1 MLLDAENEAL
11 AAEVLERA
19 RNTGATLGT
28 AESCTGGL
36 VAATLTAIPGSS
48 EVVRGGVVSYWAE
61 VKGDVLGVPE
71 DVIETFGVVSE
82 RCARAMAEGAARVL
96 GCDYTVSTTGISRPG
111 RCRAGEARGHGV
123 LWAAHAPRR
132 STRSPPAGEAHVT
145 RCAVSPCARRFG
157 CSWRSCRLPTLLP
170 APVLDCSDIARGKV
184 LSSSESGREQLCS
197 HSLNSRLFE
206 GGFGC

>member
-48 EVVRGGVVSYWAE
+48 AVVRGGVVSYWAE
-61 VKGDVLGVPE
+61 VKRDVLGVPE

-82 RCARAMAEGAARVL
+82 QCARAMAEGAARVL
-96 GCDYTVSTTGISRPG
+96 GCDYTVSTTGIAGPGGAEPGKPVGTVCFGLHTPQGDRTLTTSRG
-111 RCRAGEARGHGV
+111 SSRDEV
-123 LWAAHAPRR
+123 R
-132 STRSPPAGEAHVT
+132 SL
-145 RCAVSPCARRFG
+145 AVRTAL
-157 CSWRSCRLPTLLP
+157 RLLLEE
-170 APVLDCSDIARGKV
+170 L
-184 LSSSESGREQLCS
+184 
-197 HSLNSRLFE
+197 
-206 GGFGC
+206 

>member
-61 VKGDVLGVPE
+61 VKRDVLGVPE

-82 RCARAMAEGAARVL
+82 QCARAMAEGAARVL
-96 GCDYTVSTTGISRPG
+96 GCDYTVSTTGIAGPGGAEPGKPVGTVCFGLHTPQGDRTLTTSRG
-111 RCRAGEARGHGV
+111 SSRDEV
-123 LWAAHAPRR
+123 R
-132 STRSPPAGEAHVT
+132 SL
-145 RCAVSPCARRFG
+145 AVSTAL
-157 CSWRSCRLPTLLP
+157 RLLLEE
-170 APVLDCSDIARGKV
+170 L
-184 LSSSESGREQLCS
+184 
-197 HSLNSRLFE
+197 
-206 GGFGC
+206 

>member
-19 RNTGATLGT
+19 RNRGATLGT

-61 VKGDVLGVPE
+61 VKRDVLGVPE

-82 RCARAMAEGAARVL
+82 QCARAMAEGAARVL
-96 GCDYTVSTTGISRPG
+96 GCDYTVSTTGIAGPG
-111 RCRAGEARGHGV
+111 GAEPGKPVGTVCFGLHTPQGDRT
-123 LWAAHAPRR
+123 LTTSRR
-132 STRSPPAGEAHVT
+132 SSRDEVRSL
-145 RCAVSPCARRFG
+145 AVRTAL
-157 CSWRSCRLPTLLP
+157 RLLLEE
-170 APVLDCSDIARGKV
+170 L
-184 LSSSESGREQLCS
+184 
-197 HSLNSRLFE
+197 
-206 GGFGC
+206 

>member
-61 VKGDVLGVPE
+61 VKRDVLGVPE

-82 RCARAMAEGAARVL
+82 QCARAMAEGAARVL
-96 GCDYTVSTTGISRPG
+96 GCDYTVSTTGIAGPGGAEPGKPVGTVCFGLHTPQGDRMLTTSRG
-111 RCRAGEARGHGV
+111 SSRDEV
-123 LWAAHAPRR
+123 R
-132 STRSPPAGEAHVT
+132 SL
-145 RCAVSPCARRFG
+145 AVRTAL
-157 CSWRSCRLPTLLP
+157 RLLLEE
-170 APVLDCSDIARGKV
+170 L
-184 LSSSESGREQLCS
+184 
-197 HSLNSRLFE
+197 
-206 GGFGC
+206 

>member
-19 RNTGATLGT
+19 RDTGATLGT

-61 VKGDVLGVPE
+61 VKRDVLGVPE

-82 RCARAMAEGAARVL
+82 QCARAMAEGAAHVL
-96 GCDYTVSTTGISRPG
+96 GCDYTVSTTGIAGPGGAEPGKPVGTVCFGLHTPQGDRTLTTSRG
-111 RCRAGEARGHGV
+111 SSRDEV
-123 LWAAHAPRR
+123 R
-132 STRSPPAGEAHVT
+132 SL
-145 RCAVSPCARRFG
+145 AVRTAL
-157 CSWRSCRLPTLLP
+157 RLLLEE
-170 APVLDCSDIARGKV
+170 L
-184 LSSSESGREQLCS
+184 
-197 HSLNSRLFE
+197 
-206 GGFGC
+206 

>member
-61 VKGDVLGVPE
+61 VKRDVLGVPE

-82 RCARAMAEGAARVL
+82 QCARAMAEGAARVL
-96 GCDYTVSTTGISRPG
+96 GCDYTVSTTGIAGPG
-111 RCRAGEARGHGV
+111 GAEPGKPVGTVCFGLHTPQGDRT
-123 LWAAHAPRR
+123 LTTSRR
-132 STRSPPAGEAHVT
+132 SSRDEVRSL
-145 RCAVSPCARRFG
+145 AVRTAR
-157 CSWRSCRLPTLLP
+157 L
-170 APVLDCSDIARGKV
+170 
-184 LSSSESGREQLCS
+184 QLQEE
-197 HSLNSRLFE
+197 R
-206 GGFGC
+206 

>member
-61 VKGDVLGVPE
+61 VKRDVLGVPE

-82 RCARAMAEGAARVL
+82 QCARAMAEGAARVL
-96 GCDYTVSTTGISRPG
+96 GCDYTVSTTGIAGPGGAEPGKPVGTVCFGLHTPQGDRTLTTRRGSSRD
-111 RCRAGEARGHGV
+111 EV
-123 LWAAHAPRR
+123 R
-132 STRSPPAGEAHVT
+132 SL
-145 RCAVSPCARRFG
+145 AVRTAL
-157 CSWRSCRLPTLLP
+157 RLLLEE
-170 APVLDCSDIARGKV
+170 L
-184 LSSSESGREQLCS
+184 
-197 HSLNSRLFE
+197 
-206 GGFGC
+206 